1 MSGQSPTLR
10 SKPDPTG
17 NQQDCIGM
25 TPLHI
30 MTCSSVHDLELYRVI
45 VEKYPANL
53 ITEDRWGALP
63 LLYAFL
69 GAAPAEIIQFLLDRY
84 QSLYPGHVFNWM
96 MMILTIGRTDAPN
109 LLQVKQIHFPDQ
121 SIDWEYLL
129 DEFSSPSHEHY
140 SFGGLL
146 FRKRMQL
153 CLMYGMSTRVEALAF
168 KVWRDYVTNMIQAA
182 TFDYSR
188 DNLYII
194 SRIQEKVAHFE
205 DEPPKLKDIMTIF

>member
-1 MSGQSPTLR
+1 M
-10 SKPDPTG
+10 
-17 NQQDCIGM
+17 
-25 TPLHI
+25 
-30 MTCSSVHDLELYRVI
+30 I

-63 LLYAFL
+63 LLYAFW

-146 FRKRMQL
+146 SQKRMQL
-153 CLMYGMSTRVEALAF
+153 FLMCGMSTRVEALAF

-188 DNLYII
+188 DNLY
-194 SRIQEKVAHFE
+194 SSVESEK
-205 DEPPKLKDIMTIF
+205 KLPTLKTSSLS